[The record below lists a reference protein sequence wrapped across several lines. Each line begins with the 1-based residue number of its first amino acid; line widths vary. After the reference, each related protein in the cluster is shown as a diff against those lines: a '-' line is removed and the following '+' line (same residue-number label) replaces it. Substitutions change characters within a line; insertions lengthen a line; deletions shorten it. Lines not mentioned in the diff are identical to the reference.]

1 MPKSVEYEILLKNG
15 QFAKAAKESE
25 KLIHDVGS
33 AVADTGSEYDKLSP
47 HGKQVADNLREIAE
61 AQNSSSKSA
70 ESLRTQLRN
79 VKKELEAME
88 MAGKSGAEEFRQL
101 QEHAGKLQDVMSDVN
116 AQTRIMA
123 HDQRGIQGV
132 ISGITGLSGAMSAAA
147 GVVGLFGEE
156 NENLQK
162 IMLKVQSV
170 MAITV
175 GLQQLQATLDKDSA
189 FRLVTLN
196 GLKEWW
202 AAVVAKSSSAEAG
215 EVATLTANTVAQGAN
230 AVATTAAGAAATASA
245 GAFKV
250 LGVAIKSIPGIGW
263 ILAGISAVIT
273 AATLVVKKHKENA
286 KEQKRLIDEE
296 IRKREELRKEI
307 ADAAGDNVA
316 KVSELAAKYKMLGD
330 DMEQKKKFIRDNAEA
345 FKSLGVEM
353 NNVSQADNLLI
364 KNTDKFIKAEILK
377 AKAMAL
383 RAKAAELI
391 KENLDILNGSRSPR
405 KTDNEYLSRLPTVSI
420 DYFKFDLENQLEQMF
435 VEVAKYEQ
443 QAADLMRPFTSPLST
458 AVRKG
463 DGGKSEEKAKSDL
476 LVGYKANFHKLM
488 SEYRAEAKGVRDQLG
503 KVVVIDGAEIT
514 IDEDAVE
521 QQLQMIGDKYQD
533 ALGELKKKYGLS
545 SDTTTEEK
553 EDAKNEIVD
562 VVSIVDDLIGSLN
575 GLGLVARDVVM
586 KRMKELVKFLKESKG
601 DMSLSTDDKA
611 SYFGISKETLDNLV
625 QSGDAFDLIQQKLEA
640 IDKSD
645 AITNLVDAVKRLKAA
660 KEEYQASG
668 DLVDELSI
676 AKAKDLLL
684 DAIMQVKGA
693 LESSLKNLSNSIK
706 DIADIL
712 DNDKLRE
719 VADGFDAVMENVAAA
734 EAGAE
739 AWGGWWGAIIGG
751 LTDLLPRIV
760 SWFTNEKKLNKEIKE
775 TNKELSILDSKIK
788 TLKVGGVDES
798 NIRQIDSLYDD
809 YISEYEKLL
818 EEYENN
824 NNKGKYD
831 AEIAALRLQ
840 IATLKQEREDLWTDM
855 FSDTYGLSATDIFGE
870 LSDAIW
876 NCFVNGEM
884 SLENFDEKFN
894 EIMLNII
901 KKKVLF
907 NVLGDSIEAF
917 VNELGDD
924 LQNGG
929 FDNGSQDAIDYYREQ
944 WNAMVSGGMEGL
956 QYLNELFGNLGAFGT
971 SATSLAGSIQN
982 ITSEQAGMLAGQ
994 TNAMRIEQMN
1004 QSELLADQ
1012 LASLYAIER
1021 NTRYIRDIYNH
1032 MRSNGFVGGGASLNR
1047 AYGQN

>member
-25 KLIHDVGS
+25 KLIREVDSAVQGAGRS
-33 AVADTGSEYDKLSP
+33 SGELSAEGKAVADGLVQMIQAQQDAAKGSASLRS
-47 HGKQVADNLREIAE
+47 QLREVRE
-61 AQNSSSKSA
+61 
-70 ESLRTQLRN
+70 
-79 VKKELEAME
+79 ELVAME
-88 MAGKSGAEEFRQL
+88 MAGKRGTEEFRNLQERAGQL
-101 QEHAGKLQDVMSDVN
+101 QDAMSDAS
-116 AQTRIMA
+116 AQMRIMA

-132 ISGITGLSGAMSAAA
+132 ISGLTGLSGAMSAAA

-162 IMLKVQSV
+162 VMLKVQSL

-175 GLQQLQATLDKDSA
+175 GLQQAQAALDKDSA

-263 ILAGISAVIT
+263 IVAGLSAVIT

-307 ADAAGDNVA
+307 ADVAGDNVA
-316 KVSELAAKYKMLGD
+316 KVSELAASYKALGD
-330 DMEQKKKFIRDNAEA
+330 DMSRKKRFIKENAEA
-345 FKSLGVEM
+345 FKSLGVEI
-353 NNVSQADNLLI
+353 NSVSSADSLLI
-364 KNTDKFIKAEILK
+364 NNTDKFVKSEILK
-377 AKAMAL
+377 AKAVAV
-383 RAKAAELI
+383 RAKATKLI
-391 KENLDILNGSRSPR
+391 KENLDILNGSLSPS
-405 KTDNEYLSRLPTVSI
+405 KTDGKYQLRGTVST
-420 DYFKFDLENQLEQMF
+420 DYFKIDLENQLEQMF
-435 VEVAKYEQ
+435 GEVAEYEQ

-458 AVRKG
+458 AVSKG

-476 LVGYKANFHKLM
+476 LVGYKANLQKLL
-488 SEYRAEAKGVRDQLG
+488 SEYRAEAEGVRDQLG
-503 KVVVIDGAEIT
+503 KVVVIDGVEIT

-521 QQLQMIGDKYQD
+521 QQLQIIGDKYKD

-575 GLGLVARDVVM
+575 GLGRVARDVVM

-668 DLVDELSI
+668 DLVDEVAI

-693 LESSLKNLSNSIK
+693 LESSLEKLSRSFH
-706 DIADIL
+706 DIAEMVDSDGLRSMSDGL
-712 DNDKLRE
+712 DALL
-719 VADGFDAVMENVAAA
+719 ENIAAA
-734 EAGAE
+734 EAGAQ

-751 LTDLLPRIV
+751 VTDLIPRIA
-760 SWFTNEKKLNKEIKE
+760 SWITGQSKI
-775 TNKELSILDSKIK
+775 NKELKETSKEVSIINDKISQ
-788 TLKVGGVDES
+788 LKFGGVGYRNVFD
-798 NIRQIDSLYDD
+798 IDQLYQEYIDAEQKMLD
-809 YISEYEKLL
+809 YYIAK
-818 EEYENN
+818 
-824 NNKGKYD
+824 NKNGKYD
-831 AEIAALRLQ
+831 AEIEALKLLIAQ
-840 IATLKQEREDLWTDM
+840 ITKEREDMWNDLYSDTTGLSVEDV
-855 FSDTYGLSATDIFGE
+855 FSDIADSLWDAFTTG
-870 LSDAIW
+870 SDAID
-876 NCFVNGEM
+876 G
-884 SLENFDEKFN
+884 FDKKFN
-894 EIMLNII
+894 EMMANII

-907 NVLGDSIEAF
+907 TVLERQINQF
-917 VNELGDD
+917 
-924 LQNGG
+924 
-929 FDNGSQDAIDYYREQ
+929 I
-944 WNAMVSGGMEGL
+944 EGL
-956 QYLNELFGNLGAFGT
+956 SDDVESGEIFNEDVVEEYRQRWTEMITSGEGALTAISGLLDGLGVFDAVD
-971 SATSLAGSIQN
+971 SSLTGSIQS

-994 TNAMRIEQMN
+994 MNAMRID
-1004 QSELLADQ
+1004 QSMQTDILTKQ
-1012 LASLYAIER
+1012 LDSLYDIEH
-1021 NTRYIRDIYNH
+1021 NTRYIRDIFNI
-1032 MRSNGFVGGGASLNR
+1032 MRGGGLSINYGAIQR

>member
-15 QFAKAAKESE
+15 QFSKAAKESE

-88 MAGKSGAEEFRQL
+88 MAGKSGTEEFRQL

-132 ISGITGLSGAMSAAA
+132 ISGLTGLSGAMSAAA

-162 IMLKVQSV
+162 IMLKVQSL

-175 GLQQLQATLDKDSA
+175 GLQQAQAALDKDSA

-202 AAVVAKSSSAEAG
+202 ATVVAKSSAAESA
-215 EVATLTANTVAQGAN
+215 EVATLTANTAAQTAN
-230 AVATTAAGAAATASA
+230 AAATTAAGTAATASA

-263 ILAGISAVIT
+263 ILAGLSAVIT

-405 KTDNEYLSRLPTVSI
+405 KTDNEYLSRWPTESI

-443 QAADLMRPFTSPLST
+443 QAANLMRPFTSPLST
-458 AVRKG
+458 AVSKG

-476 LVGYKANFHKLM
+476 LVGYNANFQKLM

-503 KVVVIDGAEIT
+503 KVVVIDGSEIT

-521 QQLQMIGDKYQD
+521 QQLQIIGDKYKD

-575 GLGLVARDVVM
+575 GLGRVARDVVM

-668 DLVDELSI
+668 DLVDEVAI

-693 LESSLKNLSNSIK
+693 IVSELSNIGEALR
-706 DIADIL
+706 DMGEYL
-712 DNDKLRE
+712 DNDSLKEAGDILSD
-719 VADGFDAVMENVAAA
+719 VLGNFQAA
-734 EAGAE
+734 ESGAE
-739 AWGGWWGAIIGG
+739 GWGGWWGAVIGG
-751 LTDLLPRIV
+751 LVDLIPKIV
-760 SWFTNEKKLNKEIKE
+760 KYATASNDLEKGLN
-775 TNKELSILDSKIK
+775 NLSASMRRLASDLSLLDSRMRNGISTEQILEKWNLVYFEMENAREQYWLSLSK
-788 TLKVGGVDES
+788 HNDEDARQYLNDYWSFVEELKGVWGEYYEYLSGTSVSGVFDDMS
-798 NIRQIDSLYDD
+798 DMIWDAFDS
-809 YISEYEKLL
+809 
-818 EEYENN
+818 
-824 NNKGKYD
+824 GK
-831 AEIAALRLQ
+831 
-840 IATLKQEREDLWTDM
+840 
-855 FSDTYGLSATDIFGE
+855 
-870 LSDAIW
+870 
-876 NCFVNGEM
+876 
-884 SLENFDEKFN
+884 
-894 EIMLNII
+894 
-901 KKKVLF
+901 
-907 NVLGDSIEAF
+907 
-917 VNELGDD
+917 
-924 LQNGG
+924 
-929 FDNGSQDAIDYYREQ
+929 DAIDDFEQ
-944 WNAMVSGGMEGL
+944 YFNEMLVNMIRKQVLWNTIGDRMQQYIEDLTYQISEGNLTGDNAQDYINWLRSYGEDIMQDGQAALESIAPIIEGL
-956 QYLNELFGNLGAFGT
+956 TSSVEDAGT
-971 SATSLAGSIQN
+971 LSGSIHG

-994 TNAMRIEQMN
+994 MNAMRIEQMN

-1021 NTRYIRDIYNH
+1021 NTRYIRDIYNY
-1032 MRSNGFVGGGASLNR
+1032 MRSNGAVVVNNSLSR

>member
-15 QFAKAAKESE
+15 QFSKAAKESE

-88 MAGKSGAEEFRQL
+88 MAGKSGTEEFRQL

-263 ILAGISAVIT
+263 ILAGISAVIA
-273 AATLVVKKHKENA
+273 AATMLVNKHKKNA
-286 KEQKRLIDEE
+286 DETKRLIEEE
-296 IRKREELRKEI
+296 IKKREELRKEI

-316 KVSELAAKYKMLGD
+316 KMTELAASYKALGD
-330 DMEQKKKFIRDNAEA
+330 DMSRKKRFIKENAEA
-345 FKSLGVEM
+345 FKSLGVEI
-353 NNVSQADNLLI
+353 NSVYQADNLLI
-364 KNTDKFIKAEILK
+364 KNTDKFINAEILK
-377 AKAMAL
+377 AQAIAL
-383 RAKAAELI
+383 RAKAAELV
-391 KENLDILNGSRSPR
+391 KKNLDVLSGSLSPEVNNSPYQLPGSLN
-405 KTDNEYLSRLPTVSI
+405 I
-420 DYFKFDLENQLEQMF
+420 DYLKMDLEKQLQELFSQ
-435 VEVAKYEQ
+435 VASYEA

-458 AVRKG
+458 AVSKG

-476 LVGYKANFHKLM
+476 LVGYKANFQKLM

-521 QQLQMIGDKYQD
+521 QQLQMIGEKYQD

-1032 MRSNGFVGGGASLNR
+1032 MRSNGSVGGGASLNR

>member
-15 QFAKAAKESE
+15 QFSKAAKESE

-88 MAGKSGAEEFRQL
+88 MAGKSGTEEFRQL

-132 ISGITGLSGAMSAAA
+132 ISGLTGLSGAMSAAA

-162 IMLKVQSV
+162 VMLKVQSL

-175 GLQQLQATLDKDSA
+175 GLQQAQAALDKDSA

-202 AAVVAKSSSAEAG
+202 ATVVAKSSAAESA
-215 EVATLTANTVAQGAN
+215 EVATLTANTAAQTAN
-230 AVATTAAGAAATASA
+230 AAATTAAGTAATASA

-263 ILAGISAVIT
+263 ILAGLSAVIT

-377 AKAMAL
+377 AQAVAV
-383 RAKAAELI
+383 RAKAAELV
-391 KENLDILNGSRSPR
+391 KKNLDILSGSLSP
-405 KTDNEYLSRLPTVSI
+405 
-420 DYFKFDLENQLEQMF
+420 
-435 VEVAKYEQ
+435 
-443 QAADLMRPFTSPLST
+443 
-458 AVRKG
+458 
-463 DGGKSEEKAKSDL
+463 
-476 LVGYKANFHKLM
+476 KANN
-488 SEYRAEAKGVRDQLG
+488 SPYQLP
-503 KVVVIDGAEIT
+503 
-514 IDEDAVE
+514 
-521 QQLQMIGDKYQD
+521 
-533 ALGELKKKYGLS
+533 
-545 SDTTTEEK
+545 
-553 EDAKNEIVD
+553 
-562 VVSIVDDLIGSLN
+562 GSLN
-575 GLGLVARDVVM
+575 IDYLKLGLEKQLQELFSQVAGYEAQAAALMQDVNPINAAAKNKAVSNDDVEAKEQLLLGFRANMKQLMADYQREVLELWSKLGTSIKINGDDVEIDSRAIEEEFDIIVKKYEELEKKLKEKYGITEESSSNPTEDVKKGLVDVTIIVDKLSGSLNNLGIIARDVVV
-586 KRMKELVKFLKESKG
+586 KRMKELAKFLKESNG
-601 DMSLSTDDKA
+601 DLSKANSSNA
-611 SYFGISKETLDNLV
+611 SYFGISQEDLQNLIE
-625 QSGDAFDLIQQKLEA
+625 SKDAFDLIQQKLDD

-645 AITNLVDAVKRLKAA
+645 AITNLTNAIKKLKEAKDA
-660 KEEYQASG
+660 YTNSG
-668 DLVDELSI
+668 DLVDEVAI
-676 AKAKDLLL
+676 AKAKDTLLG
-684 DAIMQVKGA
+684 AVVQVKGA
-693 LESSLKNLSNSIK
+693 LESSLKSLSRSFH
-706 DIADIL
+706 DIAEMVDS
-712 DNDKLRE
+712 DGLRSMS
-719 VADGFDAVMENVAAA
+719 DGLDAVLENIAAA
-734 EAGAE
+734 EAGAQ
-739 AWGGWWGAIIGG
+739 AWGGWWGAVIGG

-760 SWFTNEKKLNKEIKE
+760 SWFTNESALNKSLKE
-775 TNKELSILDSKIK
+775 TNKQLSILDSQINL
-788 TLKVGGVDES
+788 LKLDGVNEA
-798 NIRQIDSLYDD
+798 NIYDIDKLYQE
-809 YISEYEKLL
+809 YIEKQVDLLAEYEKK
-818 EEYENN
+818 
-824 NNKGKYD
+824 NKNGKYD
-831 AEIAALRLQ
+831 AEIAALQLQ
-840 IATLKQEREDLWTDM
+840 IEQLKQEREDLWTDM
-855 FSDTYGLSATDIFGE
+855 FSDVYGLSATDIFSE

-876 NCFVNGEM
+876 DCFTSGEM
-884 SLENFDEKFN
+884 SMDSFDDKFN
-894 EIMLNII
+894 EIMLNVI

-907 NVLGDSIEAF
+907 NILGDAIEQF
-917 VNELGDD
+917 VNDIGRDM
-924 LQNGG
+924 QNGG
-929 FDNGSQDAIDYYREQ
+929 FDNGEDSQNAIESYRQ
-944 WNAMVSGGMEGL
+944 RWNEMVSGGMQGL
-956 QYLNELFGNLGAFGT
+956 EYLNDLFGSLGAFGT

-994 TNAMRIEQMN
+994 TNAMRIEQMR
-1004 QSELLADQ
+1004 QSDLLTDQ
-1012 LASLYAIER
+1012 LLSLYDIER
-1021 NTRYIRDIYNH
+1021 NTRYIRDIYNY
-1032 MRSNGFVGGGASLNR
+1032 MRSNGAVVVNNSLNR